1 MAHHGKFDL
10 VCERL
15 RALISARTLPANA
28 ARHAEGLLKRL
39 ETPVRIAFIGPP
51 DVRRAQIVNAV
62 LGGALIPDVPA
73 RPTLELRYGEREV
86 NRATFADGQT
96 RDVADIS
103 DGIAPDVLFLSLLR
117 KEPPLKRTHIFDIT
131 TDGSPRELRMALKWA
146 SSRADIFVWC
156 SRYFTDAERAVWQRV
171 DERFTDHAFLAICG
185 DERGA
190 RSSRLKEELAGTFLD
205 VIPVDPDDCNGGTES
220 GVSTLSAALSRHAE
234 LGGQADSDSALL
246 FLKKFGT
253 SFEVPHV
260 HPETPSS
267 PSIEPQTPQPAEPE
281 RTAHGTAQDPEEASR
296 VLALCRNGA
305 ALVRERARGL
315 LEIVRSD
322 ADVTQADILTH
333 CRGTIERLTEMLDSY
348 DGDCCEPLSTLSNLL
363 MEAEELLILLE
374 IEGTGSPETDGACLM
389 LQIRRAFEARAAA

>member
-15 RALISARTLPANA
+15 RALISAGTLPASA

-51 DVRRAQIVNAV
+51 DGRRAEIVNAV
-62 LGGALIPDVPA
+62 LGRALIPDVPA

-117 KEPPLKRTHIFDIT
+117 KEPPLKRTHVLDIT

-156 SRYFTDAERAVWQRV
+156 SRFFTDAERAVWQRV
-171 DERFTDHAFLAICG
+171 DERFTDHAFLAISG
-185 DERGA
+185 DERAA
-190 RSSRLKEELAGTFLD
+190 RSTRLKEDLAGTFLD
-205 VIPVDPDDCNGGTES
+205 VIPVDPDNASGGSE
-220 GVSTLSAALSRHAE
+220 GGLSTLSAALGRHAE

-253 SFEVPHV
+253 TFEVPPQQSEAQSAPGV
-260 HPETPSS
+260 QPQS
-267 PSIEPQTPQPAEPE
+267 PPATEPE
-281 RTAHGTAQDPEEASR
+281 GTGDGTDQDMENAAR
-296 VLALCRNGA
+296 VLALCRDGA

-322 ADVTQADILTH
+322 ADVPQADILMH

-348 DGDCCEPLSTLSNLL
+348 DGDCCEPLPTLSNLL
-363 MEAEELLILLE
+363 LEAEELLILLE